1 MWELNNETKVQITN
15 IKGSKIFTIDNVFA
29 KPKKI
34 ERFLFNRV
42 TARVENKD
50 PFQYNGLEF
59 LKCRYHDFVNKAAP
73 IVWLAANL
81 SDQEP
86 SFFGALKTNTEVWLK
101 GDYNDYKNCYWFPH
115 IDNGYNCIIYFNQD
129 SKNGTNLYDPSLK
142 DEEWFSTLMKDV
154 PAGAQPWISKEKV
167 KLLKTLKPK
176 YNRMVL
182 FDGSYFP
189 HSPAIE
195 DEKYFVDDLDNVDKK
210 NIRSTLCF
218 FFHPKTNDNKKI

>member
-1 MWELNNETKVQITN
+1 M
-15 IKGSKIFTIDNVFA
+15 
-29 KPKKI
+29 
-34 ERFLFNRV
+34 
-42 TARVENKD
+42 
-50 PFQYNGLEF
+50 EF

-81 SDQEP
+81 SKQEP
-86 SFFGALKTNTEVWLK
+86 SFYGALKTNTEVWLK

-129 SKNGTNLYDPSLK
+129 SKNGTNLYDPSLR
-142 DEEWFSTLMKDV
+142 DEEWFSSLMKEV
-154 PAGAQPWISKEKV
+154 PAGAQPWISKEKT

-195 DEKYFVDDLDNVDKK
+195 DEKYFVDDLDNANKK
-210 NIRSTLCF
+210 NTRSTLCF
-218 FFHPKTNDNKKI
+218 FFHPKTNDNKKS